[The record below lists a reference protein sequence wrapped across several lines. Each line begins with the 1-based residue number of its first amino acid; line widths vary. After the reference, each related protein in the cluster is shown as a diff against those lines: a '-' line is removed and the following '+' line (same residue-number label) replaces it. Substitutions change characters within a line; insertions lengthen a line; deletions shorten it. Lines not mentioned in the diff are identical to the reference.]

1 MAEQPSANTQD
12 VAAES
17 GDGPANDGQQ
27 EQSCAVART
36 ETAEAPGNLEEGPPR
51 EVQTPEEIQ
60 TEAKVCAP
68 CLILKQTI
76 QSTVHTY
83 LVEHDEKT

>member
-1 MAEQPSANTQD
+1 MQTHKTLLLKVEMGRRMMGSKSSRVPL
-12 VAAES
+12 
-17 GDGPANDGQQ
+17 
-27 EQSCAVART
+27 RT
-36 ETAEAPGNLEEGPPR
+36 ETAEAPEDLEEGPPR